1 MSVLLVFLL
10 LLLAFGTVNYLLGRK
25 RHAAFEA
32 WLKEHLP
39 PGVSLEAFLR
49 TAPYDYRQLVDRR
62 AFGIWDKRKQDN
74 TPVNVVKTEE
84 EAQAW
89 IVAAVINEAGGG
101 RREM

>member
-10 LLLAFGTVNYLLGRK
+10 LLLSFGTVNYLLGRK

-39 PGVSLEAFLR
+39 TGVSLRAFLS

-62 AFGIWDKRKQDN
+62 AFGIWDKRLGD

-84 EAQAW
+84 EAMAW
-89 IVAAVINEAGGG
+89 IVAAVINEAGG
-101 RREM
+101 EKL